1 MHKVFQRQGE
11 SEQGRDGISGYF
23 RRIQASS
30 LEMNSQELTVNN
42 EMVMEHGRQAVA
54 LRDEFTAELQAAV
67 NELSESL
74 VEKDE
79 VIEQENRR
87 IKEQSEQLKAIKGDS
102 GHRATLSSMDFDDLR
117 LQIRQLREMNEAEI
131 AEKEHN
137 LERYE
142 KDLAERKESAYVEK
156 QLQIDREMSLE
167 NAMEELKDENVNLI
181 EMNSNLRSRIA
192 EQIRA
197 RARGHGDDTNMKVI
211 EDLQDELLQANAE
224 TKMLQESIEANPKLT
239 QALLNVE
246 EDEAER
252 WKKMHVIVAK
262 GRDEAV
268 RKNANLYI
276 ELQEANR
283 KLASRTASGVAAPAT
298 PIPAS
303 PSSVPPTSLFPMIS
317 LPKAKTPSS
326 TLPSLGAGG
335 TPKAPSVSGGHEL
348 SLLPPP
354 APSTGNGQNVSEVD
368 RLREELR
375 QADAMV
381 LDHFRTTSKAKD
393 EVLFDASHIYKLQ
406 YRGDKEIDKFL
417 NAWLETIANMK
428 PEDIPS
434 ETTLRDHLLRK
445 IENPQALHVDLTI
458 FKGRD
463 NDDKKKTYKEL
474 LEIMKRYIA
483 RVREDKN
490 MAARDKFATDYTN
503 LGKPTTPA
511 PKPTAPAPDPK
522 DGKTGKPSAP
532 APKGR

>member
-1 MHKVFQRQGE
+1 MKWLWSMG
-11 SEQGRDGISGYF
+11 
-23 RRIQASS
+23 
-30 LEMNSQELTVNN
+30 L
-42 EMVMEHGRQAVA
+42 HGRQAAA

-79 VIEQENRR
+79 IIEQENRR
-87 IKEQSEQLKAIKGDS
+87 IKEQSERLKAIKGDS
-102 GHRATLSSMDFDDLR
+102 GHRATLSAMDFDDLR

-181 EMNSNLRSRIA
+181 EMSSNLRSRIA

-211 EDLQDELLQANAE
+211 EDLQDELLKANAE

-262 GRDEAV
+262 ERDEAV

-283 KLASRTASGVAAPAT
+283 KLQHPERHQVLQRWPLRSQRPRHR
-298 PIPAS
+298 
-303 PSSVPPTSLFPMIS
+303 FH
-317 LPKAKTPSS
+317 LP
-326 TLPSLGAGG
+326 
-335 TPKAPSVSGGHEL
+335 HCF
-348 SLLPPP
+348 
-354 APSTGNGQNVSEVD
+354 Q
-368 RLREELR
+368 
-375 QADAMV
+375 
-381 LDHFRTTSKAKD
+381 
-393 EVLFDASHIYKLQ
+393 
-406 YRGDKEIDKFL
+406 
-417 NAWLETIANMK
+417 
-428 PEDIPS
+428 
-434 ETTLRDHLLRK
+434 
-445 IENPQALHVDLTI
+445 
-458 FKGRD
+458 
-463 NDDKKKTYKEL
+463 
-474 LEIMKRYIA
+474 
-483 RVREDKN
+483 
-490 MAARDKFATDYTN
+490 
-503 LGKPTTPA
+503 
-511 PKPTAPAPDPK
+511 
-522 DGKTGKPSAP
+522 
-532 APKGR
+532 